1 MIKRFVKLTFKP
13 EHIQDF
19 ITLFNSNKEL
29 IGSVE
34 GCSHLELLQDTDN
47 QCVFFTFS
55 IWQNTEY
62 IEQYRNSDLF
72 KGIWVRTKKLFADKP
87 EAWSLEVF

>member
-13 EHIQDF
+13 ECIQDF
-19 ITLFNSNKEL
+19 ITLFNSNKDL
-29 IGSVE
+29 IGAAE
-34 GCSHLELLQDTDN
+34 GCTSLELLQDVN
-47 QCVFFTFS
+47 NKCVFFTFS

-72 KGIWVRTKKLFADKP
+72 KRVWAHTKILFADKP